1 MKGLSAK
8 SAYIAASVLGVAL
21 WMWATVWTGQT
32 EAWDSSFYWTAA
44 YPAGLVVASVLGF
57 LAPDRPWRWAL
68 TLMWA
73 QAVALA
79 FVGRSFTL
87 LPLGLILFGFMSL
100 PPCGMAALGAA
111 LQRRRVQAPS

>member
-8 SAYIAASVLGVAL
+8 SAYVAAGLVGVVL
-21 WMWATVWTGQT
+21 WMGAAAWTGQT

-44 YPAGLVVASVLGF
+44 YPAGLAVAAILGF

-68 TLMWA
+68 TLMWS

-79 FVGRSFTL
+79 FAASSFGL
-87 LPLGLILFGFMSL
+87 LPLGLIVFGFLSL
-100 PPCGMAALGAA
+100 PPCGTAALGAA
-111 LQRRRVQAPS
+111 MQRRVSRAPS